1 MNIGE
6 VWEQYKVEHIDEY
19 SLQRNLMNQ
28 MREKYINDMKD
39 SFYKGIKVGIE
50 YVFAEILKD
59 IE

>member
-6 VWEQYKVEHIDEY
+6 VWEQYKFEHIDEY
-19 SLQRNLMNQ
+19 SLQRKLMNQ

-50 YVFAEILKD
+50 YVFTEILKD